1 MPRGVIKTVLNS
13 LLNAPGK
20 IPVPDEFSKEAAGVS
35 FGELQ
40 RRIKDKHHAI
50 AYLFHTGAGL
60 KLMRTESDIAEQVML
75 TFTERNI
82 PVLPVHDSF
91 LMHHGHEDEL
101 HAVMQSVSEK
111 RTGRMIDVKSDE
123 AHVSAFAATEV
134 DAEPV
139 SMGVDEVL
147 KSLTATDQDG
157 GYYVRVQGWFN
168 QQLEYREMVKDLFSL
183 T

>member
-1 MPRGVIKTVLNS
+1 
-13 LLNAPGK
+13 
-20 IPVPDEFSKEAAGVS
+20 
-35 FGELQ
+35 
-40 RRIKDKHHAI
+40 
-50 AYLFHTGAGL
+50 
-60 KLMRTESDIAEQVML
+60 
-75 TFTERNI
+75 
-82 PVLPVHDSF
+82 
-91 LMHHGHEDEL
+91 
-101 HAVMQSVSEK
+101 
-111 RTGRMIDVKSDE
+111 MIDVKSDE